1 MGLFRDLG
9 KKVEEF
15 KQNIEREKAAEVEM
29 VCSACGEQYFTTQ
42 DVCSECGSSELISIG
57 DDDE

>member
-15 KQNIEREKAAEVEM
+15 KQNVERERSAEIEA
-29 VCSACGEQYFTTQ
+29 VCTACGEQFFTPQ
-42 DVCSECGSSELISIG
+42 EICSECGSNDIVSIG
-57 DDDE
+57 EDSD